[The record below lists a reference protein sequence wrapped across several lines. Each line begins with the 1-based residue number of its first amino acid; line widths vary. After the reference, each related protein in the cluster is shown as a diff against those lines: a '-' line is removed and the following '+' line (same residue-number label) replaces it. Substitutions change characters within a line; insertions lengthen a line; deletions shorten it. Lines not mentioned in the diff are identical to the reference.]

1 MNKDIMEITGK
12 LIQILPLQSGEGRN
26 GEWKKQDIILELEGS
41 PFRKICVGFWNDKI
55 ISDLIEG
62 SMLKVSF
69 EIESREYNG
78 KWYTNLRAWKVD
90 DLSANIEIENPVG
103 ELKEEK
109 ENLPFDEPKELED
122 LPF

>member
-1 MNKDIMEITGK
+1 MEITGK
-12 LIQILPLQSGEGRN
+12 LIQILPLQTGMGRN
-26 GEWKKQDIILELEGS
+26 GEWKKQEFILELEGT
-41 PFRKICVGFWNDKI
+41 PPKKICFGCWNDHV
-55 ISDLIEG
+55 ISKLTEG

-90 DLSANIEIENPVG
+90 ELSAITKIENPVG
-103 ELKEEK
+103 NQKEEK
-109 ENLPFDEPKELED
+109 VDFTFDEPKELEE